1 MDPQGVAFVPQ
12 PLHRALFNVQ
22 FARRLARLTRLYWR
36 SPDGGRGALL
46 LAVAVGLELATV
58 YGNFVLAD
66 AQRRIY
72 DALQERAAPA
82 FFAGVG
88 LFAGVVLAFVFIS
101 TYRIFVRQ
109 ALEIRWRTWLTDHLL
124 EDWMNPNACSQM
136 EAVRADADN
145 PDQRIAE
152 DVRNS
157 VASALGLSLSLL
169 AALATLVTFAGLL
182 WRMSGDWPVQIGGAR
197 FEVPGFMMW
206 VAFLYAAVASWI
218 THRVGRRLVP
228 INFDRLRFEA
238 DFRFGLVRFR
248 ENAEAIGLAGGESFE
263 ERSAI
268 DRFAR
273 VVGNFWELIRAQR
286 NLTLWTTGIGQLNGA
301 VPLLV
306 AAPGYFLGQL
316 TLGRVAQTGIAY
328 GQVSGAL
335 AWFVNAYQEIAQWRA
350 SIERLLT
357 LIDAM
362 DAARARHAAPG
373 GLRVDEGERDAV
385 QLEDLHLALPDGRA
399 LLDAG
404 TASIAAGERVAVV
417 GPSGA
422 GQTTLFRALAGR
434 WPFGRGHIAMPP
446 RARTMFLAQQPYLP
460 IATLRAAL
468 AYPSPDASFS
478 DDKMREALRLVD
490 LGHLSTRFDET
501 DHWEKSLS
509 GGEQQRLGIARAL
522 LHEPHWLFLD
532 DATAALD
539 EDAERRVYEFLAER
553 LPGAAIVSIAHRPSV
568 ARYHARRWT
577 LVPHPD
583 GPAELQAA

>member
-1 MDPQGVAFVPQ
+1 VSQ
-12 PLHRALFNVQ
+12 PLHRAVFDRQ
-22 FARRLARLTRLYWR
+22 FARRFGRLTRLYWT
-36 SPDGGRGALL
+36 SPDAGRGALL
-46 LAVAVGLELATV
+46 LAGAVAFELATV
-58 YGNFVLAD
+58 YGNFALAD

-72 DALQERAAPA
+72 DALQDRAAPA

-88 LFAGVVLAFVFIS
+88 LFAGIVLAFVLVS
-101 TYRIFVRQ
+101 TYRIYVRQ

-124 EDWMNPNACSQM
+124 EDWISPPACSQM
-136 EAVRADADN
+136 EQVRADADN

-152 DVRNS
+152 DVRS
-157 VASALGLSLSLL
+157 YVASALGLSLSLL
-169 AALATLVTFAGLL
+169 AALATLVSFAGLL
-182 WRMSGDWPVQIGGAR
+182 WRMSGDWPIQLGALH
-197 FEVPGFMMW
+197 FQVPGFMMW
-206 VAFLYAAVASWI
+206 VAFAYAAIASWL

-248 ENAEAIGLAGGESFE
+248 ENAEEIGLAGGESFE
-263 ERSAI
+263 ERSAV

-273 VVGNFWELIRAQR
+273 VVGNWWQLIRAQR
-286 NLTLWTTGIGQLNGA
+286 NLTLATTGIGQLNGA

-306 AAPGYFLGQL
+306 AAPGYFLGHL

-350 SIERLLT
+350 SVERLLT
-357 LIDAM
+357 FTDAM
-362 DAARARHAAPG
+362 DGARSRMATPG
-373 GLRVDEGERDAV
+373 SLRVDSSESNELRIEG
-385 QLEDLHLALPDGRA
+385 LELALPDGRV
-399 LLDAG
+399 LLEGG
-404 TASIAAGERVAVV
+404 TASVGPGERVAVV
-417 GPSGA
+417 GPTGA

-446 RARTMFLAQQPYLP
+446 PEHTMFLSPQPYLP

-468 AYPSPDASFS
+468 SYPSPDASFS
-478 DDKMREALRLVD
+478 DEKIREALQRVGLGRLANQ
-490 LGHLSTRFDET
+490 LDET
-501 DHWEKSLS
+501 DHWEKRLS
-509 GGEQQRLGIARAL
+509 GGEQQRLAIARAL
-522 LHEPHWLFLD
+522 VHEPSWLFLD

-539 EDAERRVYEFLAER
+539 EEAERQIYALLAER
-553 LPGAAIVSIAHRPSV
+553 LPHAAVVSIAHRPSV

-577 LVPHPD
+577 LVPHPG

>member
-1 MDPQGVAFVPQ
+1 VSQ
-12 PLHRALFNVQ
+12 PLHRAVFDLR
-22 FARRLARLTRLYWR
+22 FARRFGRLTGLYWR
-36 SPDGGRGALL
+36 SGDARRAKLL
-46 LAVAVGLELATV
+46 LGLSVALELGTV

-72 DALQERAAPA
+72 DALQDRAAPA

-88 LFAGVVLAFVFIS
+88 MFAAVMLAFVLVS

-124 EDWMNPNACSQM
+124 VEWISPHACSQM
-136 EAVRADADN
+136 ESVHAEADN

-152 DVRNS
+152 DVRNY

-169 AALATLVTFAGLL
+169 AALATLVSFAGLL
-182 WRMSGDWPVQIGGAR
+182 WGMSAGWRIQIAGAH
-197 FEVPGFMMW
+197 FEIPGFMMW
-206 VAFLYAAVASWI
+206 VAFLYAALASWI

-228 INFDRLRFEA
+228 INFDKLRFEA

-248 ENAEAIGLAGGESFE
+248 ENAEEIGLAGGESVE

-268 DRFAR
+268 ARFGKI
-273 VVGNFWELIRAQR
+273 VGNWWQLIRAQR
-286 NLTLWTTGIGQLNGA
+286 NLTLLTTGIGQLNGV

-335 AWFVNAYQEIAQWRA
+335 AWFVNAYQEIASWRA
-350 SIERLLT
+350 SVERLLT
-357 LIDAM
+357 FTDAM
-362 DAARARHAAPG
+362 H
-373 GLRVDEGERDAV
+373 GLRTRYSDPAGLCVDAGERDAV
-385 QLEDLHLALPDGRA
+385 QLEDLKLSLPDGRP

-404 TASIAAGERVAVV
+404 TASIAPGERVAVV

-434 WPFGRGHIAMPP
+434 WAFGRGRISMPP
-446 RARTMFLAQQPYLP
+446 RTGTMFLSQQPYLP

-468 AYPSPDASFS
+468 SYPSPEGAFS
-478 DDKMREALRLVD
+478 DEAIRDALQQVD
-490 LGHLSTRFDET
+490 LDHLAVRLDEI

-509 GGEQQRLGIARAL
+509 SGEQQRLAIARAL
-522 LHEPHWLFLD
+522 LHQPEWLFLD
-532 DATAALD
+532 DATSALD
-539 EDAERRVYEFLAER
+539 EDAERHAYELLEKR
-553 LPGAAIVSIAHRPSV
+553 LPKAAIVSIAHRPSV
-568 ARYHARRWT
+568 ARYHQRRWT
-577 LVPHPD
+577 LVPHPG
-583 GPAELQAA
+583 GPAQLQAA